1 MMAQSDG
8 PVPPHE
14 SGPPVAEPE
23 DRSTSGQS
31 RGVWSFFSQLFRRS
45 SGGIESTLEYLVQSC
60 QQWEEKTSASPPI
73 ILSAG
78 LAMET
83 MMHFGYR
90 EAAWRIGR
98 WLQERQLPDGSL
110 SESRA
115 PEPVYS
121 ATAAATRGWLAA
133 LPELSQFET
142 SAQKACVFLRQWVGE
157 EGRLLPPRSRL
168 WNYEPSMLF
177 NEPPD
182 LSPLLWA
189 GRRWPDTDWTTVVL
203 RAIDYW
209 LHHGH
214 RRFPA
219 EQSSAIVRRALFYL
233 DWGHR
238 QEAIPLV
245 EKLDKRQTV
254 SGAVPE
260 QDNGPVILTATVA
273 QASLL
278 WFRMFNESRGEQAYR
293 FLEKR
298 RLPDGS
304 LPRSIRGTSENER
317 EPDPLAAKYYLEA
330 TLWRVR
336 CAYRARISH
345 EEALDSED
353 PRLMMVRSLVAGLPQ
368 GSSLA
373 DLGCG
378 TGRYLKFL
386 SSWFPYHHW
395 FGIDFVPEAL
405 EQIPRGIKTIEAA
418 NTYAKEFVEEYN
430 RKFSKKPMNS
440 FDAHRSLEGYDLLKV
455 LSRCEE
461 RTLLSD
467 CTFQFNK
474 KFYMVQDISE
484 VRRAKGRKIEVRTSF
499 DGKMRVFLGA
509 QELKVQLYNEIE
521 TLPTM
526 SRKEVLAW
534 QPKERR
540 APSRFHPWKRDYV
553 HSTSRQKR
561 PQTAGVV

>member
-31 RGVWSFFSQLFRRS
+31 RGFWSFFSQLFRRS

-345 EEALDSED
+345 EEPLDSED

-405 EQIPRGIKTIEAA
+405 EQIPRGIKTIEGNLLRIPVPDRSFHA
-418 NTYAKEFVEEYN
+418 V
-430 RKFSKKPMNS
+430 FSV
-440 FDAHRSLEGYDLLKV
+440 DAVSHALLPKRAVLEMARITRPGGYILVIDRQQKSRSL
-455 LSRCEE
+455 
-461 RTLLSD
+461 
-467 CTFQFNK
+467 
-474 KFYMVQDISE
+474 
-484 VRRAKGRKIEVRTSF
+484 
-499 DGKMRVFLGA
+499 GA
-509 QELKVQLYNEIE
+509 DPWEQPLTAEQVVDWLRPVARQTKVQQFGISAGGLTRTPYFG
-521 TLPTM
+521 
-526 SRKEVLAW
+526 VLI
-534 QPKERR
+534 
-540 APSRFHPWKRDYV
+540 
-553 HSTSRQKR
+553 
-561 PQTAGVV
+561 QTGR

>member
-1 MMAQSDG
+1 MAQSD
-8 PVPPHE
+8 VPQ
-14 SGPPVAEPE
+14 PPG
-23 DRSTSGQS
+23 DLNRSVIETENRVSLGQR
-31 RGVWSFFSQLFRRS
+31 RGLLGCLWRLFRTQ
-45 SGGIESTLEYLVQSC
+45 SGGVDITLEWLARVSE
-60 QQWEEKTSASPPI
+60 QWEERGSPSPPL

-78 LAMET
+78 LVMEA

-121 ATAAATRGWLAA
+121 ATAAAVRGWLAA
-133 LPELSQFET
+133 LPELSQFEA
-142 SAQKACVFLRQWVGE
+142 SAQKACVFLRQWVGQ
-157 EGRLLPPRSRL
+157 EGRLLPPRTRS
-168 WNYEPSMLF
+168 WNYEPAMLF

-189 GRRWPDTDWTTVVL
+189 GRRWSDTDWTTVVL

-238 QEAIPLV
+238 QEAQSLI
-245 EKLDKRQTV
+245 EKLEQRQAV

-260 QDNGPVILTATVA
+260 QENGPVILTATVA
-273 QASLL
+273 QCSLL

-293 FLEKR
+293 FVEKR
-298 RLPDGS
+298 RLADGS
-304 LPRSIRGTSENER
+304 FSRGARGNFDNER
-317 EPDPLAAKYYLEA
+317 EADPLAAKYFLEA

-336 CAYRARISH
+336 CAYRGRIKH
-345 EEALDSED
+345 EESLDSED
-353 PRLMMVRSLVAGLPQ
+353 PRLMIVRSLVAPVPQ
-368 GSSLA
+368 GGSVA

-386 SSWFPYHHW
+386 SSWFPHHHW

-405 EQIPRGIKTIEAA
+405 EQIPRGIKTLEGNLLRIPVPDRSFHA
-418 NTYAKEFVEEYN
+418 V
-430 RKFSKKPMNS
+430 FSV
-440 FDAHRSLEGYDLLKV
+440 DAISHALLPRRAVLEMARITRPGGYILVIDRQQKSRSLGADPWEQPVTAEQVVEWLRPVAQPIKVQQFGISAGALGRTPYFAV
-455 LSRCEE
+455 LSR
-461 RTLLSD
+461 RN
-467 CTFQFNK
+467 Q
-474 KFYMVQDISE
+474 
-484 VRRAKGRKIEVRTSF
+484 
-499 DGKMRVFLGA
+499 
-509 QELKVQLYNEIE
+509 
-521 TLPTM
+521 
-526 SRKEVLAW
+526 
-534 QPKERR
+534 
-540 APSRFHPWKRDYV
+540 
-553 HSTSRQKR
+553 
-561 PQTAGVV
+561 